1 MVTHQSV
8 TVSVE
13 PGAVHPGQP
22 VEVTVVVAGAA
33 DHKVRNGSV
42 RLVRTD
48 TASEHQVGAYVDYN
62 AQRDREVVAAEAT
75 LGTGEGTS
83 SFSFTVPEDALPS
96 AADGVEWSL
105 RAVIERHRGLDAKA
119 KVALTVLAPHRS
131 DAEALTALPQ
141 RKGRGFVDVE
151 LDRRSFRPGDTVT
164 GRAILRPTEPIRGA
178 SISVGFNRV
187 DSYDADPHC
196 YKGDWKAIAPPGDMT
211 AGEVHVSPFEL
222 VLPADAAPT
231 VDGSRLDPPSPVV
244 VCWSVRVNSML
255 AHSMAD
261 NDVRLDFEVYNTPGP

>member
-1 MVTHQSV
+1 MTHQSV

-13 PGAVHPGQP
+13 PGAVHPGEA
-22 VEVTVVVAGAA
+22 VEVTVVVAGVA
-33 DHKVRNGSV
+33 DRKVRDGSV

-48 TASEHQVGAYVDYN
+48 TASEHQVGTYVNYD
-62 AQRDREVVAAEAT
+62 AQRDHEVVVAEAS

-83 SFSFTVPEDALPS
+83 SFSFTLPEDAPPS
-96 AADGVEWSL
+96 ATYGVEWSL

-119 KVALTVLAPHRS
+119 KAALTVLAPHRA
-131 DAEALTALPQ
+131 DAEALTAPPQ
-141 RKGRGFVDVE
+141 RKGLGYVDVE

-164 GRAILRPTEPIRGA
+164 GRAILRPTEPIRVSGV
-178 SISVGFNRV
+178 SVGFNRV
-187 DSYDADPHC
+187 DSFDADPHC
-196 YKGDWKAIAPPGDMT
+196 FKGDWKAVPAPSDIA
-211 AGEVHVSPFEL
+211 AGEVHVCPFEL

-244 VCWSVRVNSML
+244 VCWSVRVDSML
-255 AHSMAD
+255 VHSMAD